1 MHGPSPDVLL
11 SQRDIVREKET
22 VREGFWLD
30 RKLRQNPFP
39 ARSTPWIPSLASLS
53 LWRLSLVS
61 LSASLCLSL
70 STLGPSVSFL
80 AGCVGFA
87 RPSSHPPAV
96 PGLASPVFP
105 R

>member
-53 LWRLSLVS
+53 LSS